1 MAVLGSAVLLEVEIS
16 AGLEVFKLLE
26 PEVQKGF
33 IALFHVFHHK
43 QQQISAAQF
52 LAEAATELQQRQAAP
67 ASPAGGQ
74 LATPAAPSVAGE
86 DLSST
91 SLNPDVASTG

>member
-1 MAVLGSAVLLEVEIS
+1 MAILESSALLDVEIN

-33 IALFHVFHHK
+33 IALFHLFRH
-43 QQQISAAQF
+43 
-52 LAEAATELQQRQAAP
+52 QRKVP
-67 ASPAGGQ
+67 SP
-74 LATPAAPSVAGE
+74 AGE

-91 SLNPDVASTG
+91 SLNPDTPSAS

>member
-1 MAVLGSAVLLEVEIS
+1 VAILGSSPLLEVEIN

-33 IALFHVFHHK
+33 IALFHLLHH
-43 QQQISAAQF
+43 
-52 LAEAATELQQRQAAP
+52 QRKVP
-67 ASPAGGQ
+67 NP
-74 LATPAAPSVAGE
+74 AGE

-91 SLNPDVASTG
+91 S

>member
-1 MAVLGSAVLLEVEIS
+1 VLLEVEIS
-16 AGLEVFKLLE
+16 AGLAVFKLLE

-33 IALFHVFHHK
+33 IALFHLFHHK

-52 LAEAATELQQRQAAP
+52 LAEAALELQKAKAAP
-67 ASPAGGQ
+67 ASSAGGQ
-74 LATPAAPSVAGE
+74 PVAPVAPSAAGE

-91 SLNPDVASTG
+91 SLNLDLPSTG

>member
-1 MAVLGSAVLLEVEIS
+1 MAVLGASTVLVAEID
-16 AGLEVFKLLE
+16 AGIEVFKLLE

-33 IALFHVFHHK
+33 VALFHLFHHK
-43 QQQISAAQF
+43 QQSSAAQF

-74 LATPAAPSVAGE
+74 PAVPAAPSVAGE

-91 SLNPDVASTG
+91 SLDPDVPSTG